1 MCLQRG
7 TLILPG
13 PSPFILN
20 ILISQGRT
28 SWTFTGKSQDSSR
41 EHITQSSVSTQS
53 LAAHAIFHMIWSH
66 AVTCKLLLKSVI
78 SWRSWL
84 WGRTIPDIRTGWC
97 SGPRLWRS
105 HCMCRLPDSQM
116 NPISSTAHR
125 AKACPDPS
133 GQAMPVKMLGSGCT
147 LQVTTHKTLGW
158 KGWPWTVNKI
168 SWSHDW
174 LGFYFMQTQAHELAW
189 SLSLTLQLWV
199 SNGNSSVL
207 LKNGEYVVAE
217 ITRTN

>member
-1 MCLQRG
+1 
-7 TLILPG
+7 
-13 PSPFILN
+13 
-20 ILISQGRT
+20 
-28 SWTFTGKSQDSSR
+28 
-41 EHITQSSVSTQS
+41 
-53 LAAHAIFHMIWSH
+53 MIWSH

-84 WGRTIPDIRTGWC
+84 WGRTIPDMRMGWC
-97 SGPRLWRS
+97 SGPGLWGS

-125 AKACPDPS
+125 SKACPDPS
-133 GQAMPVKMLGSGCT
+133 GQAMPVKKMLGSGCT

-174 LGFYFMQTQAHELAW
+174 LGFYFMQTQAHGLAW